1 MNSSALSLTRRWGL
15 VGPVCSN
22 RIPLP
27 SFPSGRRKTVQRALV
42 LSSAASSLDKW
53 NSDTTCNHSHTR
65 SGSVWGFLR
74 FYLRVGDEHLFQIVW
89 GWTPSVVPATSCFWG
104 CSRSRSS
111 CGCCSETHRCD
122 TTVHTEHTH
131 KQMQLWVFKKWKIIR
146 TMQKQ
151 NLK

>member
-1 MNSSALSLTRRWGL
+1 MRPCWPGMLKPYSST
-15 VGPVCSN
+15 
-22 RIPLP
+22 I
-27 SFPSGRRKTVQRALV
+27 FPFWKKENC
-42 LSSAASSLDKW
+42 AASSCLKFCSIVSGQKQRH
-53 NSDTTCNHSHTR
+53 SDTTCNHSHTR